1 MYRQFK
7 IASILFLWLL
17 HVSAMIGIEM
27 GYKDFFLPLT
37 AYNLV
42 YIAFILICLYP
53 INKTKGIILFSAI
66 SVAGYLFEVAG
77 VATGMIFGEYSYGLN
92 LGPKLVE
99 VPPIIGI
106 NWAVLCFVSCGIIE
120 KINLKSI
127 LFKAALASFL
137 MIFMD
142 FFIEFSAPAFNFWEF
157 TAPTVP
163 LQNYVSWFIIAF
175 GFNLFIFKYKT
186 EKNFDISAHI
196 YGVQLLFFA
205 FFYVF

>member
-7 IASILFLWLL
+7 IASIVFLWLL
-17 HVSAMIGIEM
+17 HVSAMIGIQM
-27 GYKDFFLPLT
+27 GYKNFFLPLT
-37 AYNLV
+37 AYNLA

-53 INKTKGIILFSAI
+53 INEKKGIILFSAI
-66 SVAGYLFEVAG
+66 AIAGYLFEVAG
-77 VATGMIFGEYSYGLN
+77 VATGKIFGEYAYGIN
-92 LGPKLVE
+92 LGPKLFD

-120 KINLKSI
+120 KIYLKSI
-127 LFKAALASFL
+127 IFKAALASFL

-142 FFIEFSAPAFNFWEF
+142 FFIEYSAPGFNFWEF
-157 TAPTVP
+157 TNPTVP

-175 GFNLFIFKYKT
+175 CFNLAIFKYKA
-186 EKNFDISAHI
+186 EKDFEISAHI

-205 FFYVF
+205 FFYVV